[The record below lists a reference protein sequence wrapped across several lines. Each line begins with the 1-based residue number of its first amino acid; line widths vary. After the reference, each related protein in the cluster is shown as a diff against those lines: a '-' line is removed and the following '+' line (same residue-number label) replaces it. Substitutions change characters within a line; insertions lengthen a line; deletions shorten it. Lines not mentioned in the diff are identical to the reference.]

1 MDKSIVGVWSR
12 PVANVV
18 EQGAVRK
25 FADAIGDPNRLYRDE
40 EYARGT
46 RFGRL
51 IAPPTFC
58 RTFDF
63 GIIEGLDIAQEGL
76 IHGEQSFHFE
86 RPIYVGEELWC
97 SECLTDT
104 YTRSGGSGKMTF
116 LILEQK
122 GETKD
127 GELVFTSRANVI
139 RKEGPDA

>member
-1 MDKSIVGVWSR
+1 MDNSIVGVWSQ

-18 EQGAVRK
+18 ERGAVRK
-25 FADAIGDPNRLYRDE
+25 FADAIGDPNPLYRDE

-97 SECLTDT
+97 SECLADT

-122 GETKD
+122 GETKG